1 MITADSIKL
10 LESERMSDTTDGGG
24 RRTSRVI
31 PDGVAGNIFPK
42 VSRLDS
48 VYGRVNLRKVYGAVQ
63 TDDLDVYAGS
73 HAILTDAPD
82 NSRIHVTLFSTGSDF
97 DTRTEARDRI
107 ESYVASGPESRMV
120 LFGRQLA
127 GQQGILCY
135 QREEEPLP
143 EVGEVFCLSK
153 EAGTTVLAQQYFRI
167 QSIDHEVRTFTDSV
181 GSSASDF
188 RRRVLSIGTGVPL
201 RYEFTGPET
210 PSRYSNVARD
220 SKIRNTTVVDA
231 ARYFGIQKLSE
242 ASPAESLDVKVQS
255 VYTPIVPTTNR
266 ETPVSSATINGALD
280 TIAAKATT
288 VSEVIM
294 ASWSAGTPTAIT
306 RRAIKPGSLTLSGS
320 GMTAATDDGL
330 GNFTSS
336 SFVGTVD
343 YAAGII
349 TRTGGTAGGANITAT
364 YVPAATPS
372 QPAHTRDIPITLG
385 NRGTVYTQT
394 FNPLPAPGTLI
405 VDYRALGKWY
415 RLRDDG
421 KGSVKGSDSAYGVGS
436 IDYVTGALV
445 LTLGALPDVSS
456 SLIFAWGSPIH
467 FSVRADATSN
477 AGGKVV
483 QIITLPDTPI
493 AADSVA
499 VSYVSGGVTYT
510 GGDNS
515 AGVITGNGL
524 SGSVNYTTGE
534 LKLEYTTRL
543 PDVDGV
549 VAVSYQQLVP
559 TVPGQVVVN
568 SLTKEAA
575 ATVELGGAVDPGSF
589 NASIPFAG
597 QYASGNVVVVD
608 NGLGLLI
615 IKGGQLLTGNSAKG
629 AVVAAD
635 QAVGSINY
643 DTGTVTINGSAIA
656 KAAVYTPPERTL
668 VSQMH
673 V

>member
-1 MITADSIKL
+1 MITAPDIKL
-10 LESERMSDTTDGGG
+10 LESERMTDTTDGGG

-63 TDDLDVYAGS
+63 TDDLDVYAGA
-73 HAILTDAPD
+73 HAIITDAPD
-82 NSRIHVTLFSTGSDF
+82 NSRIHVTLFSTSSDF

-127 GQQGILCY
+127 GQQAILCY
-135 QREEEPLP
+135 QREEEALP

-153 EAGTTVLAQQYFRI
+153 ESGTTVLAQQYFRV
-167 QSIDHEVRTFTDSV
+167 QSIDHEVRTFTDLV
-181 GSSASDF
+181 GSTASEF
-188 RRRVLSIGTGVPL
+188 TRRVLSIGTGIAL
-201 RYEFTGPET
+201 RYEFSGPET

-242 ASPAESLDVKVQS
+242 ASPAESLEVKVES

-266 ETPVSSATINGALD
+266 ETPVSSATINGAVD
-280 TIAAKATT
+280 TVAAKAST

-294 ASWSAGTPTAIT
+294 STWSATAPSAIT
-306 RRAIKPGSLTLSGS
+306 RRAIKPGSLTLSGGGLTS
-320 GMTAATDDGL
+320 VTDDGL
-330 GNFTSS
+330 GNFSNA

-343 YAAGII
+343 YAAGIV
-349 TRTGGTAGGANITAT
+349 TRTGGTTGGNNITAT

-372 QPAHTRDIPITLG
+372 QPAHTRDIPIVLG

-394 FNPLPAPGTLI
+394 LNPLPSPGTLI

-421 KGSVKGSDSAYGVGS
+421 KGSVTGSDSTYGVGS

-445 LTLGALPDVSS
+445 LTLGALPDVDS

-467 FSVRADATSN
+467 FTVRADGSSN
-477 AGGKVV
+477 ASAKVE
-483 QIITLPDTPI
+483 QTLTLPDVPI

-499 VSYVSGGVTYT
+499 VSYVAGGVTYT
-510 GGDNS
+510 GTDNS
-515 AGVITGNGL
+515 GGVITGDGL
-524 SGSVNYTTGE
+524 TGAINYTTGE
-534 LKLEYTTRL
+534 LTLEYTTRL
-543 PDVDGV
+543 PDADSV
-549 VAVSYQQLVP
+549 VSVAYDQLVP
-559 TVPGQVVVN
+559 TTPGQAVVQT
-568 SLTKEAA
+568 LTMESA

-589 NASIPFAG
+589 NAAIPFAG
-597 QYASGNVVVVD
+597 QYAGGTVVVVD

-615 IKGGQLLTGNSAKG
+615 VKGGQLLAGSSTRG
-629 AVVAAD
+629 AVIAAD
-635 QAVGSINY
+635 QTVGAIDY
-643 DTGTVTINGSAIA
+643 GTGTVTINGSALA
-656 KAAVYTPPERTL
+656 KAAVYTPPSRT
-668 VSQMH
+668 VAQMLA
-673 V
+673 

>member
-1 MITADSIKL
+1 MITAPDIKL
-10 LESERMSDTTDGGG
+10 LESERMADTTDGGG

-48 VYGRVNLRKVYGAVQ
+48 VYGRVNLRKVFGAVQ
-63 TDDLDVYAGS
+63 TDDLDVYAGA
-73 HAILTDAPD
+73 HVIITDAPD
-82 NSRIHVTLFSTGSDF
+82 NDRIHVTLFSTGSDF

-107 ESYVASGPESRMV
+107 ESYVASGPGSRMV

-127 GQQGILCY
+127 GQQAILCY
-135 QREEEPLP
+135 QREEEALP

-153 EAGTTVLAQQYFRI
+153 ESGSTVLAQQYFRV
-167 QSIDHEVRTFTDSV
+167 QSIEHEVRTFTDAV
-181 GSSASDF
+181 GSTASDF
-188 RRRVLSIGTGVPL
+188 KRRVLSIGTGIPL

-210 PSRYSNVARD
+210 PSRYSNVTRE

-242 ASPAESLDVKVQS
+242 SSPAESLEVKVES

-266 ETPVSSATINGALD
+266 ETPVSSATINGALN
-280 TIAAKATT
+280 TVAAKATT

-294 ASWSAGTPTAIT
+294 ASWSASTPTAIT
-306 RRAIKPGSLTLSGS
+306 RRAIKPGTLTLSGTGLTS
-320 GMTAATDDGL
+320 VTDDGL
-330 GNFTSS
+330 GSFSNA

-349 TRTGGTAGGANITAT
+349 ARTGGTSGGSNITAS

-372 QPAHTRDIPITLG
+372 QPAHTRDTPITLG

-394 FNPLPAPGTLI
+394 LNPLPAPGTLI

-445 LTLGALPDVSS
+445 LTLGALPDVDS

-467 FSVRADATSN
+467 FTVRADATSN
-477 AGGKVV
+477 ASGKVV
-483 QIITLPDTPI
+483 QTITLPDTPI

-510 GGDNS
+510 GADNS
-515 AGVITGNGL
+515 GGVITGDGL
-524 SGSVNYTTGE
+524 TGSVNYTTGE

-543 PDVDGV
+543 PDFDSLVGV
-549 VAVSYQQLVP
+549 TFQQLVP
-559 TVPGQVVVN
+559 TTPGQTVVQTVTVE
-568 SLTKEAA
+568 SA

-608 NGLGLLI
+608 NGLGLLVV
-615 IKGGQLLTGNSAKG
+615 KGGQLMTGNTAKG

-635 QAVGSINY
+635 QTVGSINY
-643 DTGTVTINGSAIA
+643 GTGTVTINGSALA
-656 KAAVYTPPERTL
+656 KAAVYTPSRIIN
-668 VSQMH
+668 SAMA
-673 V
+673 